1 MAVMTRIKSNMIK
14 VGIIGVGTVGT
25 SVANILKENADVIS
39 ARAGR
44 DIVVKSGVV
53 RNLSKDRGLDII
65 LTDSVDDILNDKE
78 IDIVVELMGGV
89 DEPFVVVKRALES
102 GKAVVTANKALL
114 AYHRY
119 ELQELAGNIPFEF
132 EASVAGGIPIITAL
146 RDGPGGIPIITALRD
161 GLSANHI
168 ESIMGIM
175 NGTCNYMMTEMT
187 NNGVSYD
194 AILKEAQDLGYA
206 EADPTFDVGGYDA
219 AHKLLIL
226 ASIAYGLDAK
236 PEDILIEGI
245 ENVSSE
251 DIAFAKEFGYA
262 IKLLAIA
269 KKDKDE
275 VELRVHAALIKKD
288 EMIAKIDGVMN
299 GVSVVGDKVGETLYY
314 GPGAGGDA
322 TASAVVANIIDIA
335 RSGKSTPMLGFNR
348 PMEGNALRLKSSD
361 DIESKYYLR
370 INVTDKAGVLAQ
382 LSKIFESYNI
392 SIETMLQR
400 SNENGS
406 ANLLISTHLS
416 VEKSVKNLINEIEQ
430 LTFVNGRPAMIRII

>member
-1 MAVMTRIKSNMIK
+1 MVVAKRVRNSMIK

-65 LTDSVDDILNDKE
+65 LTDNVDDVLNDEE

-89 DEPFVVVKRALES
+89 DEPFDVVKRALES

-132 EASVAGGIPIITAL
+132 EASVA
-146 RDGPGGIPIITALRD
+146 GGIPIITALRD

-226 ASIAYGLDAK
+226 ASIAYGIDAK

-245 ENVSSE
+245 ENVTSE

-269 KKDKDE
+269 KKDNNE

-348 PMEGNALRLKSSD
+348 PMEGNALTLKSSD
-361 DIESKYYLR
+361 AIESKYYLR

-400 SNENGS
+400 SSENGS

-416 VEKSVKNLINEIEQ
+416 VEKNVKNLINEIEE
-430 LTFVNGRPAMIRII
+430 LAFVNGRPAMIRII

>member
-1 MAVMTRIKSNMIK
+1 MIK

-25 SVANILKENADVIS
+25 SVANILKENADVIA

-65 LTDSVDDILNDKE
+65 LTDNVDDVLNDAE

-89 DEPFVVVKRALES
+89 DEPFEVVKRALES

-119 ELQELAGNIPFEF
+119 ELQELAGSIPFEF
-132 EASVAGGIPIITAL
+132 EASVA
-146 RDGPGGIPIITALRD
+146 GGIPIITALRD

-194 AILKEAQDLGYA
+194 AILKEAQELGYA

-226 ASIAYGLDAK
+226 ASIAYGIDAK

-245 ENVSSE
+245 DNVSSE

-269 KKDKDE
+269 KKDNNE

-348 PMEGNALRLKSSD
+348 PMEGNALTLKSSD

-400 SNENGS
+400 SSENES

-416 VEKSVKNLINEIEQ
+416 VEKNVKKLINEIEE
-430 LTFVNGRPAMIRII
+430 LSFVNGRPAMIRII

>member
-1 MAVMTRIKSNMIK
+1 MIK

-25 SVANILKENADVIS
+25 SVAQILKDNADVIS
-39 ARAGR
+39 ARAGT

-53 RNLSKDRGLDII
+53 KNLSKDRGLDIL
-65 LTDSVDDILNDKE
+65 LTDNVNDILNDPE

-89 DEPFVVVKRALES
+89 EEPFEVVKRALES

-119 ELQELAGNIPFEF
+119 ELAELAKDIAFEY
-132 EASVAGGIPIITAL
+132 EASVAGGIPIIN
-146 RDGPGGIPIITALRD
+146 ALRD

-187 NNGVSYD
+187 NNGVAYD
-194 AILKEAQDLGYA
+194 DILKESQDLGYA
-206 EADPTFDVGGYDA
+206 EADPSFDVGGFDA

-226 ASIAYGLDAK
+226 ASIAYGIDAK

-245 ENVSSE
+245 DNVSQD
-251 DIAFAKEFGYA
+251 DISFAKEFGYA
-262 IKLLAIA
+262 VKLLGIA
-269 KKDKDE
+269 KKDGDE
-275 VELRVHAALIKKD
+275 VELRVHACLIKQD

-299 GVSVVGDKVGETLYY
+299 AISVVGDKVGETLYY

-335 RSGKSTPMLGFNR
+335 RSGKSTPMLGFDR
-348 PMEGNALRLKSSD
+348 PMEGKKLTLKPTAK
-361 DIESKYYLR
+361 IESKYYLR
-370 INVTDKAGVLAQ
+370 INVSDKAGVLARIT
-382 LSKIFESYNI
+382 KIFEENNI
-392 SIETMLQR
+392 SVETMLQR
-400 SNENGS
+400 PASKDS
-406 ANLLISTHLS
+406 ANLLISTHIAVEENIQNMIKELS
-416 VEKSVKNLINEIEQ
+416 ALD
-430 LTFVNGRPAMIRII
+430 FVNSTPVMIRIV

>member
-1 MAVMTRIKSNMIK
+1 MIK

-39 ARAGR
+39 ARAGV

-53 RNLSKDRGLDII
+53 KNLNKDRGLDIT
-65 LTDSVDDILNDKE
+65 LTDNVDDILNDSE

-89 DEPFVVVKRALES
+89 EEPFEVVKRALES

-119 ELQELAGNIPFEF
+119 ELQEIAKDIAFEF
-132 EASVAGGIPIITAL
+132 EASVAGGIPIIN
-146 RDGPGGIPIITALRD
+146 ALRD

-175 NGTCNYMMTEMT
+175 NGTCNYMMTKMT
-187 NNGVSYD
+187 NEGVAYD
-194 AILKEAQDLGYA
+194 AILKESQDLGYA
-206 EADPTFDVGGYDA
+206 EADPSFDVGGYDA

-226 ASIAYGLDAK
+226 ASIAYGIDAK

-245 ENVSSE
+245 ENVTQD

-262 IKLLAIA
+262 IKLLGIA
-269 KKDKDE
+269 KKDKNE
-275 VELRVHAALIKKD
+275 VELRVHACLIKQE

-299 GVSVVGDKVGETLYY
+299 GISVVGDKVGETLYY

-348 PMEGNALRLKSSD
+348 PMEGDALTLKSSEN
-361 DIESKYYLR
+361 IASKYYLR
-370 INVTDKAGVLAQ
+370 VNVSDRAGVLARVT
-382 LSKIFESYNI
+382 KMFETHNI

-400 SNENGS
+400 PSENAS
-406 ANLLISTHLS
+406 ANLLISTHTA
-416 VEKSVKNLINEIEQ
+416 VERDIQ
-430 LTFVNGRPAMIRII
+430 AMIRELEAVDFVNAKPVMIRIV

>member
-1 MAVMTRIKSNMIK
+1 MIK

-25 SVANILKENADVIS
+25 SVAEILRDNADVIS
-39 ARAGR
+39 ARSGV

-53 RNLSKDRGLDII
+53 RNLNKDRGLDIV
-65 LTDSVDDILNDKE
+65 LTDKVDDIINDDE

-89 DEPFVVVKRALES
+89 DEPFEVVKRALRK

-119 ELQELAGNIPFEF
+119 ELQEMAKDIAFEY
-132 EASVAGGIPIITAL
+132 EASVAGGIPIIN
-146 RDGPGGIPIITALRD
+146 ALRD

-175 NGTCNYMMTEMT
+175 NGTCNYMMTKMT
-187 NNGVSYD
+187 NEGVAYD
-194 AILKEAQDLGYA
+194 AILKESQELGYA
-206 EADPTFDVGGYDA
+206 EADPSFDVGGYDA

-226 ASIAYGLDAK
+226 ASIAYGIDAK

-245 ENVSSE
+245 ENVTQE
-251 DIAFAKEFGYA
+251 DISFAKEFGYA
-262 IKLLAIA
+262 IKLLGIA
-269 KKDKDE
+269 KKDANE
-275 VELRVHAALIKKD
+275 VELRVHACLIKQE

-299 GVSVVGDKVGETLYY
+299 GISVVGDKVGETLYY

-335 RSGKSTPMLGFNR
+335 RSGKSTPMLGFDR
-348 PMEGNALRLKSSD
+348 PMEGSQLTLKATD
-361 DIESKYYLR
+361 KIESKYYLR
-370 INVTDKAGVLAQ
+370 INVSDKAGVLAK
-382 LSKIFESYNI
+382 LTKTFEAHSI

-400 SNENGS
+400 PTDSSN
-406 ANLLISTHLS
+406 ANILISTHLA
-416 VEKSVKNLINEIEQ
+416 VEKDIQAMINELE
-430 LTFVNGRPAMIRII
+430 LLDFVNSKPVMIRIV